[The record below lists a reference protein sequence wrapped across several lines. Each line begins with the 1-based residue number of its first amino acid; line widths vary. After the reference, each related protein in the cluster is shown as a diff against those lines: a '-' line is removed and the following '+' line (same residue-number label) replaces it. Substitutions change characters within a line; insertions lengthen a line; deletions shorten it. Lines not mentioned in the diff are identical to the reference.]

1 MWEELTIAFNI
12 IGGLALFMYGVT
24 LLRETLGKI
33 SGKRV
38 VRILEKVSKFYEI
51 WYGTPEKKHVHEEK
65 YYVKVNDAPPDLEH
79 RYLTEDIMNAI
90 VPMSYIADVA
100 GIEVPTFKTVV
111 HYQA

>member
-38 VRILEKVSKFYEI
+38 VRILEKVSNNRIKGMGA
-51 WYGTPEKKHVHEEK
+51 GTAVPACVSVPACRFAVNETTEKSV
-65 YYVKVNDAPPDLEH
+65 
-79 RYLTEDIMNAI
+79 I
-90 VPMSYIADVA
+90 
-100 GIEVPTFKTVV
+100 
-111 HYQA
+111 

>member
-38 VRILEKVSKFYEI
+38 VRILEKVSNNPIKGMGVGAAATFMTQSSSI
-51 WYGTPEKKHVHEEK
+51 TV
-65 YYVKVNDAPPDLEH
+65 
-79 RYLTEDIMNAI
+79 LTLICFVI
-90 VPMSYIADVA
+90 A
-100 GIEVPTFKTVV
+100 GIMKF
-111 HYQA
+111 